1 MISEKLMEI
10 AARSPLLRPAPLD
23 LDLTVASSGSNIPPL
38 SVSVFMLFAVAS
50 KSDGIITV
58 FIG

>member
-1 MISEKLMEI
+1 MEI
-10 AARSPLLRPAPLD
+10 AARSPLPPAPLD

-38 SVSVFMLFAVAS
+38 SVSVFMLFAIAS
-50 KSDGIITV
+50 KSAGIITV

>member
-10 AARSPLLRPAPLD
+10 AARSLLPPAPLA

-50 KSDGIITV
+50 KSAGIITV